1 MYIPKYVAR
10 FQYEITKE
18 RVAEIN
24 TKYLNSIDYELDTF
38 TQEVEHVDLEDYRF
52 LVCVRERLFISIEEK
67 GEDSI
72 KISLI
77 RPNEK
82 ARFEVVKEINS
93 DNHPWIEE
101 VIPVGTI
108 LKGSSA
114 PDYGT
119 VNWFEGVG
127 LSMEDGI
134 SQVNREFIKLAIN
147 N

>member
-1 MYIPKYVAR
+1 MYIQKYVAR
-10 FQYEITKE
+10 FQYEITRE
-18 RVAEIN
+18 RVAEIS

-38 TQEVEHVDLEDYRF
+38 SQEVEHVDLEDYRF
-52 LVCVRERLFISIEEK
+52 LVQVREHLFISKEEK
-67 GEDSI
+67 GEDSM

-82 ARFEVVKEINS
+82 SRFEVIKEINS

-108 LKGSSA
+108 LKGTSA

-119 VNWFEGVG
+119 VNWYEGVG
-127 LSMEDGI
+127 LKLNGI
-134 SQVNREFIKLAIN
+134 STQINREHIK
-147 N
+147 

>member
-1 MYIPKYVAR
+1 MYIQKYVAR

-38 TQEVEHVDLEDYRF
+38 SQEVEHVDLEDYRF
-52 LVCVRERLFISIEEK
+52 LVQVREHLFISKEEK
-67 GEDSI
+67 GEDSM

-82 ARFEVVKEINS
+82 SRFEVIKEINS

-108 LKGSSA
+108 LKGTSA

-119 VNWFEGVG
+119 VNWYEGVG
-127 LSMEDGI
+127 LKLNGI
-134 SQVNREFIKLAIN
+134 STQINREHIK
-147 N
+147 

>member
-24 TKYLNSIDYELDTF
+24 TKYLNLIDHELDTF
-38 TQEVEHVDLEDYRF
+38 SQEVENIYLEDYRF
-52 LVCVRERLFISIEEK
+52 LVYVRERLFISKEEK

-108 LKGSSA
+108 LKGTSA

-119 VNWFEGVG
+119 VNWYDGVN
-127 LSMEDGI
+127 LALLDSWVEVKR
-134 SQVNREFIKLAIN
+134 VNIIN
-147 N
+147 HEI

>member
-1 MYIPKYVAR
+1 MYIQKYVAR

-18 RVAEIN
+18 RVAEIS

-38 TQEVEHVDLEDYRF
+38 SQEVEHVDLEDYRF
-52 LVCVRERLFISIEEK
+52 LVQVREHLFISKEEK
-67 GEDSI
+67 GEDSM

-82 ARFEVVKEINS
+82 SRFEVIKEINS

-119 VNWFEGVG
+119 VNWYEGVG
-127 LSMEDGI
+127 LKLNGI
-134 SQVNREFIKLAIN
+134 STQINREHIK
-147 N
+147 